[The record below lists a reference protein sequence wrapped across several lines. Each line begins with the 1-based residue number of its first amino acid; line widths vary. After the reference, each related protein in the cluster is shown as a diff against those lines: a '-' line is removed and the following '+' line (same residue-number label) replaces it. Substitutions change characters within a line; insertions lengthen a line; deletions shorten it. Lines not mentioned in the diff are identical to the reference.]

1 MPMFTNRARSFNS
14 LIRKHLRRF
23 YFTRLTCCQSCHPVL
38 AAPQNGRPFCRV
50 KYYVLSKAT
59 GARHVC
65 IFLKV
70 CVAGKLCLGSPV
82 GLDRQR
88 MHAGAARFLRP
99 GGCTQTRPAGDTI
112 LQGEAL
118 GSKSTGRVQRP
129 SGDSRWQPGASCGRS
144 EGPVMQLRTRLL
156 GAIVLMAAGLTAA
169 MFFRRAPSE
178 PPPIPQVERPPVLR
192 QRSTPPAPQATV
204 AQRPNRAA
212 SATKRPADSAQQ
224 CPATVVE
231 PVDRMPP
238 PQLPATYPDFVRQE
252 AGGDDLGARSP
263 LGLGMMPSAPIGRT
277 QRRIVHT
284 IVDGP
289 GQRTPAEQPRVV
301 AHRGA
306 TCDSSR

>member
-1 MPMFTNRARSFNS
+1 
-14 LIRKHLRRF
+14 
-23 YFTRLTCCQSCHPVL
+23 
-38 AAPQNGRPFCRV
+38 
-50 KYYVLSKAT
+50 
-59 GARHVC
+59 
-65 IFLKV
+65 
-70 CVAGKLCLGSPV
+70 
-82 GLDRQR
+82 
-88 MHAGAARFLRP
+88 
-99 GGCTQTRPAGDTI
+99 
-112 LQGEAL
+112 
-118 GSKSTGRVQRP
+118 
-129 SGDSRWQPGASCGRS
+129 
-144 EGPVMQLRTRLL
+144 MQLRTRLL

-284 IVDGP
+284 IVDGDSLPALAERYLGSADRWPEIYRANEHLLSSPELLPIGVQLAIPLAEPADTAAGVRQWPP
-289 GQRTPAEQPRVV
+289 GTVGRETGVQNAGEDAISSKASRGLRSNPSGAGSAVLPEITQPYGRLVPV
-301 AHRGA
+301 ETAG
-306 TCDSSR
+306 SR